1 VEATRRTPTLRFARA
16 PRGAGRSKKPNRG
29 GESVRQLLG
38 RAVEANPAKLIEM
51 GGENG
56 ELWKNREAGRK
67 RQRTGSNLRRRR
79 LTSPAPQLALISR
92 SSLATPLSERKGA
105 CGEAGKRKG

>member
-1 VEATRRTPTLRFARA
+1 MGSPVTPRKHVEATRRTPTLRFARA

-67 RQRTGSNLRRRR
+67 RQRTGSNLR
-79 LTSPAPQLALISR
+79 
-92 SSLATPLSERKGA
+92 G
-105 CGEAGKRKG
+105 GGGGG